1 MRRPPFRLVVLGLA
15 ALLVAIA
22 VLLMR
27 TSPSARSAR
36 EAEARRAPASEA
48 TSRTP
53 GALAGPPTRT
63 VDAVTATPGEA
74 RTIVDLAGVLEPVR
88 HVVIGAE
95 VAGRVVSVEAE
106 EHTRVEAG
114 DLLVRLDPALPRA
127 AVEQARGALL
137 RAETTLKL
145 AAAELARQQQL
156 SRQGVASTAELERA
170 ESEERSAAASV
181 AEARAALLDAET
193 RLAKT
198 EIRAPFGAVVSTLDL
213 EPGAY
218 LNPGQP
224 VAELADLSEVELEVG
239 LSDREILAVSDGDPV
254 RVSVRALSGRWF
266 DGRIV
271 RPGRTA
277 DAQTRKYPVAVR
289 VPNPEGLL
297 LPGMLG
303 TVRFELGDARTVL
316 RVPRRSVFRE
326 FDLDYVYVLEP
337 DDADD
342 GAVVRRRRVTT
353 RAVPFRPEQ
362 IEVLE
367 GLDAGERVAASGIG
381 DLREGLRVRTRD
393 LDRGGGRTAVGP
405 SGAPAGG
412 TVAAEPRS

>member
-1 MRRPPFRLVVLGLA
+1 MRRPPLRLVVLALA
-15 ALLVAIA
+15 ALLVVIA
-22 VLLMR
+22 FLLMR

-36 EAEARRAPASEA
+36 EAEARRVPAPEA
-48 TSRTP
+48 TA
-53 GALAGPPTRT
+53 GAVVGPPTVT
-63 VDAVTATPGEA
+63 VDAVTATPSEA
-74 RTIVDLAGVLEPVR
+74 RTVVDLAGVLEPVR

-106 EHTRVEAG
+106 EHTRVELD

-127 AVEQARGALL
+127 AVAQARGALL

-198 EIRAPFGAVVSTLDL
+198 EIRAPFGGVVSALDL

-218 LNPGQP
+218 LNPGQR
-224 VAELADLSEVELEVG
+224 VAELADLSEVEVEVG
-239 LSDREILAVSDGDPV
+239 LSDREILSVADGDPV
-254 RVSVRALSGRWF
+254 RVSVRALSGRSF

-277 DAQTRKYPVAVR
+277 DPQTRKYPVAVR
-289 VPNPEGLL
+289 VENPEGLL

-303 TVRFELGDARTVL
+303 TVRFELGDAESVL

-326 FDLDYVYVLEP
+326 FDLDYVFVLEP
-337 DDADD
+337 ADD
-342 GAVVRRRRVTT
+342 GAIVHRRRVTT

-362 IEVLE
+362 VEVLQ
-367 GLDAGERVAASGIG
+367 GLEAGERVAVSGIG
-381 DLREGLRVRTRD
+381 DLREGLRVHTRD
-393 LDRGGGRTAVGP
+393 LDRGPARTAVGP
-405 SGAPAGG
+405 PAVPPGG
-412 TVAAEPRS
+412 TAAAEPRS